1 MKFGEILSKI
11 ENKLVGSY
19 VNESFK
25 TEMNNFKKFVL
36 ENKEV
41 SSVFHLYTQLSSN
54 QGLDKDVA
62 DLYITE
68 SLRQIEKNLSN
79 SDLSKVT
86 KWVKDVVCE
95 NQYQDIDNM
104 VYSHPNTI
112 LESVSSR
119 KNVINKLTEKKQVQE
134 SINLPI
140 ESIFKIAGKQVE
152 KYIENLDESSKKD
165 LSKVLMT
172 EDTELSKEYT
182 DLKTKTIDAL
192 SNIASVEDE
201 LTKNKLTETIQQ
213 INSEEYSKINY
224 VRLYSLYNNIQ

>member
-19 VNESFK
+19 VNETFK
-25 TEMNNFKKFVL
+25 NEMNTFKFIVL

-41 SSVFHLYTQLSSN
+41 SSVYHLYNQLATN
-54 QGLDKDVA
+54 QGFDKDVA
-62 DLYITE
+62 ELFVNE

-79 SDLSKVT
+79 ANLSKVVE
-86 KWVKDVVCE
+86 WVKDVVCE
-95 NQYQDIDNM
+95 NQYQDVDNM
-104 VYSHPNTI
+104 VYSSPNTI

-119 KNVINKLTEKKQVQE
+119 KNVINKLVEKKQVQE

-140 ESIFKIAGKQVE
+140 ESIFKIAGKQVQ
-152 KYIENLDESSKKD
+152 KYIETLDENSKKD

-172 EDTELSKEYT
+172 EDTELSKEFT
-182 DLKTKTIDAL
+182 DLKSKTIDAL
-192 SNIASVEDE
+192 SNINSVEDE
-201 LTKNKLTETIQQ
+201 ITKNKLTETIQQ
-213 INSEEYSKINY
+213 IQNEEYSKINY

>member
-79 SDLSKVT
+79 LDLSKVT

-192 SNIASVEDE
+192 SNITSVEDE

-213 INSEEYSKINY
+213 IESEEYSKINY

>member
-25 TEMNNFKKFVL
+25 SEMNNFKKFVL
-36 ENKEV
+36 ENKEI

-68 SLRQIEKNLSN
+68 SLRQIEKNLSK

-119 KNVINKLTEKKQVQE
+119 KNIMNKLIEKKQVQE

-152 KYIENLDESSKKD
+152 KYIEALDESSKKD

-192 SNIASVEDE
+192 SNITSVEDE

-213 INSEEYSKINY
+213 IESEEYSKINY

>member
-25 TEMNNFKKFVL
+25 SEMNNFKKFVL
-36 ENKEV
+36 ENKEI

-68 SLRQIEKNLSN
+68 SLRQIEKNLSK

-119 KNVINKLTEKKQVQE
+119 KNIMKNLIEKKQVQE

-152 KYIENLDESSKKD
+152 KYIETLDESSKKD

-172 EDTELSKEYT
+172 EDSELSKEYT

-192 SNIASVEDE
+192 SNITSVEDE

-213 INSEEYSKINY
+213 IESEEYSKINY

>member
-192 SNIASVEDE
+192 SNITSVEDE

-213 INSEEYSKINY
+213 IKSEEYSKINY

>member
-182 DLKTKTIDAL
+182 DLKTKTIDA
-192 SNIASVEDE
+192 D
-201 LTKNKLTETIQQ
+201 
-213 INSEEYSKINY
+213 
-224 VRLYSLYNNIQ
+224 

>member
-192 SNIASVEDE
+192 SNITSVEDE

-213 INSEEYSKINY
+213 IESEEYSKINY

>member
-192 SNIASVEDE
+192 SNITSVEDE

>member
-25 TEMNNFKKFVL
+25 SEMNNFKKFVL
-36 ENKEV
+36 ENKEI

-68 SLRQIEKNLSN
+68 SLRQIEKNLSK

-119 KNVINKLTEKKQVQE
+119 KNIMNKLIEKKQVQE

-192 SNIASVEDE
+192 SNITSVEDE

-213 INSEEYSKINY
+213 IESEEYSKINY